1 MIVKSPDH
9 RGFSFVELMVA
20 ILILAMGL
28 LPIFWFFSRS
38 NMGTIKTRDEILAQ
52 QYAAELIDY
61 ARARGYAANEVTGE
75 EGSEIREIEI
85 AGQKTT
91 VEERFVRRLY
101 VKDLRPDH
109 HSEWPCR
116 YRTVTAEIRWQA
128 ETQQRS
134 LRLTGLIYA
143 PD

>member
-1 MIVKSPDH
+1 MITKLPD
-9 RGFSFVELMVA
+9 RLGFSFVELMVA

-61 ARARGYAANEVTGE
+61 AKARGFAANEVTGE

-116 YRTVTAEIRWQA
+116 YRTVTAEVIWQA

-134 LRLTGLIYA
+134 LCLTGLIYA

>member
-1 MIVKSPDH
+1 MIMKSQGH
-9 RGFSFVELMVA
+9 QGFSSVELMVA
-20 ILILAMGL
+20 IMILAIGL

-61 ARARGYAANEVTGE
+61 AMARGFAANAVTGDA
-75 EGSEIREIEI
+75 GSEIKEIEI
-85 AGQKTT
+85 TGEKTT
-91 VEERFVRRLY
+91 VEDRFVRKLY

-116 YRTVTAEIRWQA
+116 YRTLTAEISWQA

-143 PD
+143 AD